1 MVKQGGHME
10 LIYYEATKKDIDEL
24 VRLRIDYI
32 IADFGSISDHEI
44 KCLEQQLPD
53 YFARKLGNELIAFIA
68 KDQNEIAAVAFLHI
82 IEMPANSLLLSGIY
96 GEVLNVYTKPKYRGN
111 GLCTQLIK
119 NLISYGEKKGLGRI
133 DLSATEEGYPIYKKF
148 KSSGN
153 IIVDQVGQMGITG
166 NVVNPNWN
174 YYVTNESGKTNYL
187 AVQILAEIVYWYR
200 PSIKE
205 NKTTG
210 IPEFEKKFKHEKY
223 LQRSYYQLE
232 ENYNC
237 SKKQAQDALKILFRI
252 GVVIQHLTDG
262 IHGGNVMYLEL
273 VPDVLRKISTDVTEK
288 RSHRNTVSKN
298 VPSNKIDITPLQ
310 KYDEVDTNL
319 LLPND
324 ENVTTYSDINI
335 ENKEEN
341 NTETTTVTKSTPA
354 RNVHT
359 PTTDLYTV
367 DCGCDHLFEL
377 TKELFIKYNLNDK
390 DISDII
396 NVAQSDFN
404 KITKAHKVLVNYKK
418 PIKSV
423 MGFLRNA
430 IINNWSPDDKESHAD
445 NSFNEYLRR
454 NGLKSEEDLYSAL
467 YVS

>member
-1 MVKQGGHME
+1 MAENNK
-10 LIYYEATKKDIDEL
+10 T
-24 VRLRIDYI
+24 
-32 IADFGSISDHEI
+32 
-44 KCLEQQLPD
+44 
-53 YFARKLGNELIAFIA
+53 
-68 KDQNEIAAVAFLHI
+68 QN
-82 IEMPANSLLLSGIY
+82 
-96 GEVLNVYTKPKYRGN
+96 
-111 GLCTQLIK
+111 
-119 NLISYGEKKGLGRI
+119 
-133 DLSATEEGYPIYKKF
+133 F

-166 NVVNPNWN
+166 NIVNPNWN

-187 AVQILAEIVYWYR
+187 AVQILAEIVYWYI

-210 IPEFEKKFKHEKY
+210 IPEFEKRFKHEKY

-237 SKKQAQDALKILFRI
+237 SKKQAQDALKILIRI

-298 VPSNKIDITPLQ
+298 VPSNKNDITPSQ
-310 KYDEVDTNL
+310 KYDEVDANL

-324 ENVTTYSDINI
+324 ENVTTYTDINI

-341 NTETTTVTKSTPA
+341 NTETTTIKENADSICMPTLVSSS
-354 RNVHT
+354 HT
-359 PTTDLYTV
+359 V
-367 DCGCDHLFEL
+367 ACDSDKLFNL
-377 TKELFIKYNLNDK
+377 TKELFIKYNLSDK

-396 NVAQSDFN
+396 NVAQTDFN

-418 PIKSV
+418 PISSI

-430 IINNWSPDDKESHAD
+430 IINNWSPDDKESHSD

-454 NGLKSEEDLYSAL
+454 NGLKSEEELKSILFAN
-467 YVS
+467 